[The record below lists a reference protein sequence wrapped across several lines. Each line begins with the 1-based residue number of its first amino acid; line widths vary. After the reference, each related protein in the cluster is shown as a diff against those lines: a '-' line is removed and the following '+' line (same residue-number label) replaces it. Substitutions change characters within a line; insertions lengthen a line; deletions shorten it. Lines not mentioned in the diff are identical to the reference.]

1 MKRRCCGAGDAV
13 DAAGDPAI
21 KVIFIRKAGHAQGRI
36 IACLYRKGLALF
48 EPRGLFIVQNG
59 NTALISLDSAAV
71 VVIVKAESA
80 PAVGFHGEVAP
91 GDAEVVAARRIHIEG
106 SAPLQKNQAGC
117 PCSIVEGKV
126 VELQDRVF
134 LEEGHRAVLEF
145 HFRATFV
152 RGQDIALADR
162 QIQPSGLPHCFGV
175 RQRVAMCLPGESDV
189 ALNETQADDAGMT
202 GIRSGGMRTH
212 EQRTP
217 QNDQNGRHQFAG
229 SHIHPLTGTQPNS

>member
-1 MKRRCCGAGDAV
+1 MTMFCIATDRCVFFFSSRRRHTRCSRDWSSDVCSSD
-13 DAAGDPAI
+13 
-21 KVIFIRKAGHAQGRI
+21 
-36 IACLYRKGLALF
+36 L
-48 EPRGLFIVQNG
+48 
-59 NTALISLDSAAV
+59 
-71 VVIVKAESA
+71 
-80 PAVGFHGEVAP
+80 
-91 GDAEVVAARRIHIEG
+91 
-106 SAPLQKNQAGC
+106 
-117 PCSIVEGKV
+117 SIVEGKV

-202 GIRSGGMRTH
+202 G
-212 EQRTP
+212 
-217 QNDQNGRHQFAG
+217 
-229 SHIHPLTGTQPNS
+229 